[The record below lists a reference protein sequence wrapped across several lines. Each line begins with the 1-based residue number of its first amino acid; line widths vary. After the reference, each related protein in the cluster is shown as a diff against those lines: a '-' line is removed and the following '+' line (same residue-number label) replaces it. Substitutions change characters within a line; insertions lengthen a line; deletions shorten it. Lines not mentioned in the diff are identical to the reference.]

1 MNAII
6 LNAIQGGGYVGIF
19 LLMALENIFP
29 PIPSEIIM
37 GYGGVLVAQGK
48 MDFVPLL
55 LIGTLGTVGGNYL
68 WFWLGSRWGEAQ
80 LQGFVDRHGR
90 WLTMEWEDFSRAQH
104 YFRRNG
110 DWVVFFLRFSPFLR
124 TIISLPAGLAKM
136 KLWRFLLF
144 TFLGS
149 LVWNGFL
156 IWGGSKLSGTIERY
170 ETFAG
175 YAVGSII
182 GLGVAWYLYRVATWK
197 PRSERN

>member
-6 LNAIQGGGYVGIF
+6 LNAIQTGGYVGIF
-19 LLMALENIFP
+19 LLMALENVFP

-48 MDFVPLL
+48 MNFLPLL
-55 LIGTLGTVGGNYL
+55 LIGTFGTVAGNYL
-68 WFWLGSRWGEAQ
+68 WFWLGSRWGEEQ
-80 LQGFVDRHGR
+80 LHGFVNRHGR
-90 WLTMEWEDFSRAQH
+90 WLTMEWEDFARAQH
-104 YFRRNG
+104 YFRKNG

-170 ETFAG
+170 ESVAG
-175 YAVGSII
+175 YVVGGII

-197 PRSERN
+197 PRSERS